1 MSLMQRAC
9 PPRALIAP
17 PDAITTQTNMTTAEP
32 LRKLHYLVSCDFQP
46 FRWWSVTAEGECEAR
61 MIIADQLGVD
71 PVLMEAKLAP
81 LEGGA
86 E

>member
-1 MSLMQRAC
+1 M
-9 PPRALIAP
+9 AP
-17 PDAITTQTNMTTAEP
+17 PDALTIQTNMTTAEP

-61 MIIADQLGVD
+61 MIIADQLGVG
-71 PVLMEAKLAP
+71 LEMMEAKLAP

>member
-1 MSLMQRAC
+1 M
-9 PPRALIAP
+9 
-17 PDAITTQTNMTTAEP
+17 QTNMTAEP
-32 LRKLHYLVSCDFQP
+32 IRKLHYLVSCDYHP

-81 LEGGA
+81 LEEA
-86 E
+86 Q

>member
-1 MSLMQRAC
+1 M
-9 PPRALIAP
+9 
-17 PDAITTQTNMTTAEP
+17 QTNMTTANAV
-32 LRKLHYLVSCDFQP
+32 RRLHYLVSCDFHP

>member
-1 MSLMQRAC
+1 M
-9 PPRALIAP
+9 AP
-17 PDAITTQTNMTTAEP
+17 PDALTMQTNMTTAEP
-32 LRKLHYLVSCDFQP
+32 LRKLHYLVSCDYHP

-61 MIIADQLGVD
+61 MIIAEQLGMD
-71 PVLMEAKLAP
+71 LDTMEAKLAP

>member
-1 MSLMQRAC
+1 M
-9 PPRALIAP
+9 AP
-17 PDAITTQTNMTTAEP
+17 PDALTMETNMTTAEP

-81 LEGGA
+81 LEGGT

>member
-1 MSLMQRAC
+1 MAPSD
-9 PPRALIAP
+9 AL
-17 PDAITTQTNMTTAEP
+17 TMQTNMTTAEP

-61 MIIADQLGVD
+61 MIIADQLGVG
-71 PVLMEAKLAP
+71 LEMMEAKLAP

-86 E
+86 Q